1 MEEPSHNAHMY
12 LVRTGLVGE
21 GTTVFT
27 EPQTSELLGL
37 CAVKAF
43 HSWYVMKLTDSTSV
57 GRAQSL
63 LLASVFLL
71 VKLADS

>member
-21 GTTVFT
+21 GTTAFT
-27 EPQTSELLGL
+27 ESQTSELLGL

-43 HSWYVMKLTDSTSV
+43 HSWHVMKLTDSTSV

-63 LLASVFLL
+63 LASVFLL
-71 VKLADS
+71 VKSADS